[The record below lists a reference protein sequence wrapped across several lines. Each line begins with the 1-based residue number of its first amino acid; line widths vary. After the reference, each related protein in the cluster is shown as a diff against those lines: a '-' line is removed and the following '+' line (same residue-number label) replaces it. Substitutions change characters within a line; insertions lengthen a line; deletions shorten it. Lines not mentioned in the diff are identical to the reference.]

1 MVITL
6 KVDSVIKKNGSQS
19 IYYKVSHGKSGSI
32 GQIRKRVYTGIGVSI
47 KQFDVKNFRAKSK
60 HPNQQIINVKIDE
73 LRSIKSLCE
82 TKFEAGHYT
91 IEQVINHLSGKAD
104 VESVDSYIE
113 TIVKEQK
120 KNVTYKDY
128 QSTLRAFKK
137 HLGIDRPV
145 TFNEFTNY
153 SLLLKFKNNALK
165 TLRPTSINSY
175 FKKITAI
182 NNDAYK
188 NSVIYNKF
196 ELYNGLK
203 VNNASPLEIKTCTY
217 EEFAEAI
224 NNATTIYNLQALG
237 FWLLM
242 FATRGMYQADI
253 VKFKS
258 LKLKNTNINKAEDDI
273 SLETKK
279 RIEILG
285 DYEKILK
292 DGYDYIIHTRSKNE
306 DRTSIK
312 MLIRIDV
319 SVMNLFLMLKES
331 VKLTHKHKGN
341 IFGNPS
347 DWLSIFDYDV
357 NDTKLHN
364 SVFDVYE
371 KNVKRVLGYSFKNA
385 RKTFN
390 SYAQRLRISSE
401 IRRVLLGH
409 KDASMLQYYDDKDA
423 VFDEVNSAHINILNE
438 FNTEELI
445 SNLQEKIEPYLVDEK
460 GERIQVKWFNC
471 HEPRYLITG
480 DEYLN
485 Q

>member
-6 KVDSVIKKNGSQS
+6 KVDSAIKKNGSQS

-32 GQIRKRVYTGIGVSI
+32 GQIRKRVYTGIGVSV

-203 VNNASPLEIKTCTY
+203 VTNASPLEIKTCTY

-237 FWLLM
+237 CWLLM

-258 LKLKNTNINKAEDDI
+258 FKLSNS
-273 SLETKK
+273 SLED
-279 RIEILG
+279 IPDEIL
-285 DYEKILK
+285 KIIENPKRDKGLDIYRK
-292 DGYDYIIHTRSKNE
+292 IMHDGYDYIVHTRSKNE
-306 DRTSIK
+306 NRTNIK
-312 MLIRIDV
+312 MYIRIEKEL
-319 SVMNLFLMLKES
+319 MNLFILLKLLVTHTHRNRVS
-331 VKLTHKHKGN
+331 VIGN
-341 IFGNPS
+341 ADDF
-347 DWLSIFDYDV
+347 LSIFDYDV

-364 SVFDVYE
+364 SVWDVCE

-423 VFDEVNSAHINILNE
+423 VFNEVNSAHMDVLYE
-438 FNTEELI
+438 FRTYELI
-445 SNLQEKIEPYLVDEK
+445 DMLKKKTEAFAVDEK
-460 GERIQVKWFNC
+460 GARIQLKWFNTKS
-471 HEPRYLITG
+471 LDI
-480 DEYLN
+480 L
-485 Q
+485 